1 MNLSSPRTRKGYSI
15 AMAVVFL
22 LATAIMVLLSY
33 VLAELVLQNLGMM
46 GRVSLDQR
54 LAHDRLRD
62 LMLLIGLPLAAAGGF
77 AFGWYTW
84 TDPDD
89 GSGSDGFGL

>member
-1 MNLSSPRTRKGYSI
+1 
-15 AMAVVFL
+15 
-22 LATAIMVLLSY
+22 
-33 VLAELVLQNLGMM
+33 MM

-62 LMLLIGLPLAAAGGF
+62 LLLLIGLPLAAAGGF

>member
-1 MNLSSPRTRKGYSI
+1 MNLSSPRTRKGYAI
-15 AMAVVFL
+15 VMAIVFL

-33 VLAELVLQNLGMM
+33 ALTELVLQNLGIL
-46 GRVSLDQR
+46 GRVSSDAR

-62 LMLLIGLPLAAAGGF
+62 LLLVIGLPVAAAGGF

-84 TDPDD
+84 SDPDD
-89 GSGSDGFGL
+89 AGDGFGL